1 MKLLQTTILWSH
13 WWHSSHKNKEIKKTC
28 NAKQILPYS
37 AFMKIIVKASV
48 TKIWLEFK
56 SQSCKG
62 IMFTSKVHKENNSNY
77 FKWSQMQ
84 KNIIDHEGEVIIFNV
99 QRDED
104 DELRVE
110 MKDNQDITLL
120 MIQCSHWDY
129 KKKQIN
135 FI

>member
-1 MKLLQTTILWSH
+1 
-13 WWHSSHKNKEIKKTC
+13 
-28 NAKQILPYS
+28 
-37 AFMKIIVKASV
+37 
-48 TKIWLEFK
+48 
-56 SQSCKG
+56 
-62 IMFTSKVHKENNSNY
+62 
-77 FKWSQMQ
+77 MQ